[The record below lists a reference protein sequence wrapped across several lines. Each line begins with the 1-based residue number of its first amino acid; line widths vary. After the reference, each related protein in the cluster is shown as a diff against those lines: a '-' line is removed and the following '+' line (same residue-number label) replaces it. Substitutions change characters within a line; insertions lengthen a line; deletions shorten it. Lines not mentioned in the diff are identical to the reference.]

1 MQVCIFCFVF
11 FRKCVMHGA
20 YDKLG
25 QVFEF
30 TSLPIETWK
39 NSNKSV
45 YTVKVVKQRKCV
57 CYACNFFFF
66 LVGQAT

>member
-1 MQVCIFCFVF
+1 MICCFCLKKFAGLHIFFGF

-30 TSLPIETWK
+30 TSLPIET
-39 NSNKSV
+39 
-45 YTVKVVKQRKCV
+45 
-57 CYACNFFFF
+57 
-66 LVGQAT
+66 

>member
-45 YTVKVVKQRKCV
+45 
-57 CYACNFFFF
+57 
-66 LVGQAT
+66 